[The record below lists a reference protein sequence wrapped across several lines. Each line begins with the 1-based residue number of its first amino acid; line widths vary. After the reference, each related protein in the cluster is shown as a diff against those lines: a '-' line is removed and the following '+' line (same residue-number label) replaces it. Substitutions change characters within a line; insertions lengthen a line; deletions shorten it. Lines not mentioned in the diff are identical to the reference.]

1 VAVSVATAAPQFSQN
16 FAPPDSGVPHRVQN
30 RAVSVTCVATAREP
44 HTEQNDWPSLIA
56 AAHFAHLLIAS
67 PLN

>member
-1 VAVSVATAAPQFSQN
+1 VLVSVSTAAPQFSQN
-16 FAPPDSGVPHRVQN
+16 FAPPESGVPHPVQN
-30 RAVSVTCVATAREP
+30 RAVSVRFVGTAREP
-44 HTEQNDWPSLIA
+44 HAEQNDWPSLIA